1 MFAPRLGKFV
11 GVLAMSLLL
20 QGCIIVPIS
29 GLGGRSDYGELQ
41 LRKGSSRK
49 ILVLDIE
56 GVINGGGESAGFFS
70 SESTVVQV
78 TEKLR
83 KAEKDSNIKAVVIR
97 MDSPGG
103 GVTASDI
110 VYREVLRYKEKT
122 NVPVYVSM
130 LDVAASGGYYISMA
144 ADQVYASPTTV
155 TGSIG
160 VIATFPQIE
169 GLGDKIGVDME
180 VIKSGKNK
188 DMGAM
193 WHKMSAEERAI
204 MQSVIDEMYNKF
216 TTIVAANRTDLSME
230 KVRELA
236 DGRIYTGQQAYD
248 NGLVDGIMYLDEV
261 IELAAKENG
270 GGKPRVVMYR
280 KTSAELAET
289 YYVSSNVPTPRAA
302 QDNVTQFNLM
312 NVNAGGLGANSYGPV
327 FQYRWNP

>member
-1 MFAPRLGKFV
+1 MLATRLGKFI
-11 GVLAMSLLL
+11 GVLSLAVAL
-20 QGCIIVPIS
+20 QGCVIIPIS
-29 GLGGRSDYGELQ
+29 GLGGRSDYGEMQ

-56 GVINGGGESAGFFS
+56 GVINGGGESSGFFA

-110 VYREVLRYKEKT
+110 IYREVLRFKEKT
-122 NVPVYVSM
+122 KIPVYVSM

-160 VIATFPQIE
+160 VIAMFPQVA
-169 GLGDKIGVDME
+169 GLGDKIGVGME
-180 VIKSGKNK
+180 VIKSGQNK

-193 WHKMSAEERAI
+193 WHKMAPEERAI

-236 DGRIYTGQQAYD
+236 DGRIYTGQQALD

-261 IELAAKENG
+261 IDLAAKENG

-289 YYVSSNVPTPRAA
+289 YYVSSNVPSPQAS
-302 QDNVTQFNLM
+302 QNNVTQFNMM
-312 NVNAGGLGANSYGPV
+312 NVNAGGFSAADHGPV